1 MSGFTFCEF
10 FAGGGMARAS
20 LAEPWRCLF
29 ANDFGRMKA
38 ATYEAKWGLGDIK
51 HQDVAALTLSDLPL
65 HAVDLGWATFPCQD
79 LPLAGSYRGLGRERD
94 KVMTR
99 SGTFWPFWKV
109 IRGLAQDGRAP
120 AGDRS

>member
-1 MSGFTFCEF
+1 MDLHS
-10 FAGGGMARAS
+10 ASSSPAAAWRAS

-65 HAVDLGWATFPCQD
+65 HAVDLGWASFPCQD
-79 LPLAGSYRGLGRERD
+79 LPLAGSVDLVGSAI
-94 KVMTR
+94 R
-99 SGTFWPFWKV
+99 S
-109 IRGLAQDGRAP
+109 
-120 AGDRS
+120 